1 MLGDVVSSPR
11 CPVLRTLA
19 VRHARRV
26 GIFAIQS
33 DSLLEIDLK
42 HLQLGVG
49 ILTIHS
55 ESLKQLRLAN
65 LQPLKQLNVMAPAL
79 ILLSVTA
86 CFISSR
92 LQSVANISA
101 PNLESLGWSDV
112 YHPGST
118 QFGNIDN
125 LKWLAPLSF
134 HVYANHGHHPNF
146 FSVRL
151 LQRFK
156 LVQSLSFML
165 LYAMVSS
172 FLFELRHNCEKLES
186 RLWN

>member
-65 LQPLKQLNVMAPAL
+65 FQPLKQLNVVASAL
-79 ILLSVTA
+79 VLLSVTA
-86 CFISSR
+86 CFISRR
-92 LQSVANISA
+92 LQSVANISD
-101 PNLESLGWSDV
+101 PNLESLTWSDV
-112 YHPGST
+112 YHPSST

-125 LKWLAPLSF
+125 LKWLAPLPF
-134 HVYANHGHHPNF
+134 HVYANHGHHPNI

-151 LQRFK
+151 CTAL
-156 LVQSLSFML
+156 
-165 LYAMVSS
+165 
-172 FLFELRHNCEKLES
+172 
-186 RLWN
+186 